1 MSTANISNSKLSL
14 HQSNQSQ
21 ARSTNS
27 QSRSATTTP
36 QGFSGSGLNAGSSI
50 QNTESGFNIAKS
62 FQQKLTLPINKF
74 QLINENIISALK
86 KDGGLQSLLDTELV
100 DIINE
105 STISREFEN
114 VPTQDLLFEEN
125 TRSNSFIQKNIE
137 SIISNENKIFQTI
150 ELPNVLSHEIV
161 KLKNSFTFET
171 NESSLYPSEI
181 YRLKKEYYESIQIP
195 NTNRYFLHSQDNKLL
210 RESYLENLSE
220 TKNSIENLYNEV
232 EKILTESEAVR
243 VNNNFAN
250 KLVDFYLNENI
261 SSSIGK
267 IASIILD
274 NESVDFSN
282 VNKNIKDSNPNIN
295 SFFYT
300 GIKENFSF
308 LQSDDSLNKVFEIIS
323 SINNANSSYIKEASE
338 SKIVLNTDKIIGQS
352 FLNLSLSLDGF
363 FKDSISHTYW
373 NKKSNSSQKG
383 GFLNSLID
391 SREFL
396 SIPVIKLDSIL
407 SIENNSDGLFN
418 NFNNSVMNSLGESAF
433 KINDEEFSSET
444 LMLAENDINYLNE
457 EVYNVFNSSLFLTNK
472 LPSASTASS
481 IIKVQAFLSAVPEI
495 VKRKERFATRNYSEI
510 VKGFFNPMAIPTIEI
525 KSQKREESRTVE
537 FSSDGEIGAFQ
548 DATTAVG
555 LVTISSFD
563 TDINF
568 IHHSLEQNAEIM
580 RRTIDNDGNSIA
592 SSNAKEI
599 LSGTKFLFFT
609 GKSVNSKSN
618 VISTPSDEDFE
629 NITEGGY
636 NIGKIKYVCLDTS
649 TDFVKDTNREKKF
662 IREFIQPI
670 NFDIFQSAKR
680 KFYTDNSYYK
690 DFYSDRKISI
700 QKSEELND
708 FNLKDNLLK
717 IFKADNEPF
726 NDEVFTAYLNNITD
740 FFFVHKEEINF
751 SKGFV
756 LFENT
761 QNTLNVEKI
770 SDKFIKYDND
780 LTRRNEFLN
789 DRILKSSASYDQEK
803 EKDTNLLMQD
813 LKQKSFSKNWLN
825 IAFNIRNNLY
835 MLKERKLKR
844 LNENLVL
851 DFLKSIK
858 NKAKK
863 IRKRNK
869 NTPYLTLLYSKDSQ
883 NAIDDFKSS
892 PFLFESGNQENFKK
906 FDFSET
912 KNELKNTLDFLIGNN
927 DNNQVASFPVSV
939 DDLLNFLRY
948 YYTDSELKN
957 SSTLLKYFYFGVVS
971 AMSSHASKEQY
982 YNDLPYDKLLADA
995 LLNDGA
1001 SDVVL
1006 SLIISALSI
1015 KKNISPENSFEEM
1028 NKKTQNAYR
1037 AYLEKI
1043 YSYQNIQRQKSY
1055 TLRTVAFP
1063 NVNCS
1068 FFPNQK
1074 DVSASYNTAD
1084 LTFGAV
1090 DSNNVDIKEHSFN
1103 FGVMPG
1109 QTMTYCFPFK
1119 QSTWTTNLQDE
1130 SIKDI
1135 SKATHEC
1142 CAYETLDGDLV
1153 IADAQKFRKEGSFSN
1168 CESLYEFVVSNFYN
1182 YDSYLDTSDQSRGEN
1197 NIVLEACFNQE
1208 KNQFCIGN
1216 ILKKEKQAARTAKL
1230 NKDTDYRAELI
1241 QFTQTLESL
1250 SSSEP
1255 KSYDNNLK
1263 NKYLCYTKVTTSFD
1277 DYCFKRTLQF
1287 QPPFKKFLNNFIIE
1301 VLKFL
1306 DASFDTNMD
1315 KLDTIEEVTKYAKTF
1330 SSEINLITNLLE
1342 FPASLFSIYYD
1353 TVIEGSIYKSI
1364 SRHLNRDETTTAIF
1378 RDMWN
1383 KEIFDLINIEGLLT
1397 NQISFEKSKK
1407 KEEDF
1412 PNNLFMKIHADIINI
1427 DKVLN
1432 NSDIAE
1438 IMSFDVMSS
1447 YLNELKRSRNNFEK
1461 FSQTKDRI
1469 SKLEDNLDLTN
1480 VRNFL
1485 FNKTKLNLLSKKLND
1500 YSYFQ
1505 FGEHDKINQIINSD
1519 FSIDLKDH
1527 FEKIIQRSNSNEL
1540 EMFFSTLLKREKNKS
1555 ILAEQGTALL
1565 NLTSSRYDIVR
1576 FGIDYN
1582 LAENLIDNKIL
1593 KIKCHITNH
1602 KYPNI
1607 FIPPIYYFYTPV
1619 LTEVTPSHLTIL
1631 EQSNQFED
1639 GIVIDDFIGIYDFN
1653 QKDLKQRY
1661 NVVSKQVAIVNI
1673 ANNLL
1678 SNVNSERLIRGEDK
1692 LLTNIGPQGI
1702 NSALKIVVDASFS
1715 NAVKYSNFKSQK
1727 NIDENSI
1734 KDSDSQ
1740 ISVLGNLAGT
1750 LFETM
1755 SENDFEE
1762 TFLESYEKTN
1772 LFFEDEENL
1781 NSKINIIKNKA
1792 HFIEFFNS
1800 ISEFT
1805 DRSKVSSMFDQN
1817 RFFDVF
1823 SIVIGRDEIRR
1834 QIEVFYSENDADFA
1848 RVERLMNEE
1857 SFFDS
1862 FSYIIESE
1870 VV

>member
-1 MSTANISNSKLSL
+1 MAAANILNSKLSL
-14 HQSNQSQ
+14 HQSNQRQ
-21 ARSTNS
+21 ARTTNS
-27 QSRSATTTP
+27 QSRSATTSP
-36 QGFSGSGLNAGSSI
+36 LGFTNLGLNSNSSI
-50 QNTESGFNIAKS
+50 QNTSNIFNKIKS
-62 FQQKLTLPINKF
+62 FQQALTLPINKF
-74 QLINENIISALK
+74 QLIDENIISALK
-86 KDGGLQSLLDTELV
+86 KSGGARNLLDPELV
-100 DIINE
+100 DVVDE
-105 STISREFEN
+105 STISVEFKN
-114 VPTQDLLFEEN
+114 VPTQDLFFEEN
-125 TRSNSFIQKNIE
+125 TQSNSFIQKNIE
-137 SIISNENKIFQTI
+137 SIVSNENKSFQTI

-210 RESYLENLSE
+210 RESYVENLSE
-220 TKNSIENLYNEV
+220 TKKSIDNLYNDV
-232 EKILTESEAVR
+232 EKILTESEAVS
-243 VNNNFAN
+243 VNNNFGN
-250 KLVDFYLNENI
+250 KLVNFYLNENI

-274 NESVDFSN
+274 NDSVDFFN
-282 VNKNIKDSNPNIN
+282 VHKNIKDSNQNIN

-300 GIKENFSF
+300 GIKENFNF

-373 NKKSNSSQKG
+373 NKKSNASQRG

-396 SIPVIKLDSIL
+396 SIPIIKLDSIL

-418 NFNNSVMNSLGESAF
+418 NFNNDIMNSLGENVF
-433 KINDEEFSSET
+433 NINDEEFSSEK
-444 LMLAENDINYLNE
+444 LMLSGSDINYLNE
-457 EVYNVFNSSLFLTNK
+457 KVYSVFNSSLFLTNN
-472 LPSASTASS
+472 LPRMLSNSS
-481 IIKVQAFLSAVPEI
+481 IITVQAFSSQVPEI
-495 VKRKERFATRNYSEI
+495 VNQKERFASRDYAKI
-510 VKGFFNPMAIPTIEI
+510 VKGFFNPMIIPTIQIETG
-525 KSQKREESRTVE
+525 QAEEERTGE
-537 FSSDGEIGAFQ
+537 FSGGELGSIEYSTSA
-548 DATTAVG
+548 AG
-555 LVTISSFD
+555 LITVSSFD

-580 RRTIDNDGNSIA
+580 RRTIDNDGNNIA

-609 GKSVNSKSN
+609 GKSINSKSN
-618 VISTPSDEDFE
+618 VISVSSDDDFE

-636 NIGKIKYVCLDTS
+636 NIGKIKYLCIDTS
-649 TDFVKDTNREKKF
+649 RDFVKGSKQAEKKF

-670 NFDIFQSAKR
+670 DIDIFQSAKR
-680 KFYTDNSYYK
+680 KFYIDSLYYK
-690 DFYSDRKISI
+690 DFYSHRKILI
-700 QKSEELND
+700 KDDPEDLND
-708 FNLKDNLLK
+708 FNLKDSLLK
-717 IFKADNEPF
+717 TFTDDNDPF
-726 NDEVFTAYLNNITD
+726 NKAYTTNYRSLSE
-740 FFFVHKEEINF
+740 FFRVQKEQINF

-756 LFENT
+756 LFKNT

-770 SDKFIKYDND
+770 SDKFVKYDD
-780 LTRRNEFLN
+780 SLTSRNEFLN
-789 DRILKSSASYDQEK
+789 NRIIKSSASYDQNK
-803 EKDTNLLMQD
+803 EEDTDLLIQD

-825 IAFNIRNNLY
+825 IAFNIRNNLFK
-835 MLKERKLKR
+835 LKERKLKR

-851 DFLKSIK
+851 EFLKSIK

-863 IRKRNK
+863 IKKRNK

-883 NAIDDFKSS
+883 NAIDNFKTS
-892 PFLFESGNQENFKK
+892 PFLFESGNQETFKK
-906 FDFSET
+906 FDFSDA
-912 KNELKNTLDFLIGNN
+912 KSELKNTLDFLIENN
-927 DNNQVASFPVSV
+927 ENSEIENFPITV
-939 DDLLNFLRY
+939 DDLLNFLSY

-957 SSTLLKYFYFGVVS
+957 SSTLLKYFYSSVIS

-995 LLNDGA
+995 LLNNGA
-1001 SDVVL
+1001 NDVVL
-1006 SLIISALSI
+1006 SLIISALTI

-1028 NKKTQNAYR
+1028 NKKTQNAYKT
-1037 AYLEKI
+1037 YLEKI
-1043 YSYQNIQRQKSY
+1043 YSYQNIQKQKSY

-1063 NVNCS
+1063 NINCS
-1068 FFPNQK
+1068 LFPKQK
-1074 DVSASYNTAD
+1074 NVSASYNTAD
-1084 LTFGAV
+1084 LAFGAV
-1090 DSNNVDIKEHSFN
+1090 RTNNVDIKEHSFN

-1109 QTMTYCFPFK
+1109 QTMSYCFPFV
-1119 QSTWTTNLQDE
+1119 QRTWTTNLQDE
-1130 SIKDI
+1130 SIKDS
-1135 SKATHEC
+1135 SKTTHEC

-1182 YDSYLDTSDQSRGEN
+1182 YDTYLDTSVKSRGEN
-1197 NIVLEACFNQE
+1197 NTVLGASFNQE
-1208 KNQFCIGN
+1208 KNAFYIAN
-1216 ILKKEKQAARTAKL
+1216 IVKKEKQDSRSAKL
-1230 NKDTDYRAELI
+1230 NKDTDYREELI

-1250 SSSEP
+1250 DSSNP
-1255 KSYDNNLK
+1255 KSYDSNLK
-1263 NKYLCYTKVTTSFD
+1263 GRYLCYTRVPTYFD
-1277 DYCFKRTLQF
+1277 DYCLKRTLQF
-1287 QPPFKKFLNNFIIE
+1287 QPPFKRFINNFIIE

-1306 DASFDTNMD
+1306 DASFDINID

-1397 NQISFEKSKK
+1397 NEISFEKIKK

-1412 PNNLFMKIHADIINI
+1412 PNNLFMKIHADIVNI

-1432 NSDIAE
+1432 NSDVAE

-1447 YLNELKRSRNNFEK
+1447 YLNEFKRSKNNFEK
-1461 FSQTKDRI
+1461 FSQTRDRI

-1480 VRNFL
+1480 VSSSL

-1505 FGEHDKINQIINSD
+1505 FGEYDKINQIINSD

-1527 FEKIIQRSNSNEL
+1527 FKEIIQKSSSNEL
-1540 EMFFSTLLKREKNKS
+1540 EMFFSTLLTREKNKS

-1565 NLTSSRYDIVR
+1565 NLTSNRYDIVR

-1593 KIKCHITNH
+1593 KLKCHITNH

-1631 EQSNQFED
+1631 EQSSQFED
-1639 GIVIDDFIGIYDFN
+1639 GIVIDDFVGIYDFN

-1661 NVVSKQVAIVNI
+1661 NVVSKQIAIINI
-1673 ANNLL
+1673 ATNLL

-1692 LLTNIGPQGI
+1692 LLTNIGPQGF
-1702 NSALKIVVDASFS
+1702 NSALKIVTDASFS

-1740 ISVLGNLAGT
+1740 ITILGNLAGT

-1755 SENDFEE
+1755 SEKDFEE
-1762 TFLESYEKTN
+1762 TFLEPYEKTN

-1800 ISEFT
+1800 ISEYT

-1834 QIEVFYSENDADFA
+1834 QIEMFYSGSDGDFA